1 MARGRQ
7 PWKYKTQQERE
18 EARRERVRLN
28 VRALRQ
34 RRKDEEEAR
43 RAADEAMTNAPP
55 PPPSKEKKEYKFVVA
70 TAGVKRK
77 RTVRFPADVDV
88 VVESM
93 DDTEEVDEELLT
105 NPTRW
110 NDTVALFQRAGKLK
124 SPGVFDVEKHS
135 DYAAI
140 DLQFD
145 ALTVSTRLEKL
156 ESERN
161 MCSLLNLPYPSLSSI
176 TSKQ

>member
-34 RRKDEEEAR
+34 RRKEEEEAR
-43 RAADEAMTNAPP
+43 RAADEAAVTGGHSLAPP
-55 PPPSKEKKEYKFVVA
+55 AKEKKEFKFVVA

-77 RTVRFPADVDV
+77 RTVHVPADHVDV
-88 VVESM
+88 VECV
-93 DDTEEVDEELLT
+93 DDVEEVEELLT

-110 NDTVALFQRAGKLK
+110 NDTVALFQRAGKLR

-135 DYAAI
+135 EYAAI

-145 ALTVSTRLEKL
+145 ALSVSW
-156 ESERN
+156 
-161 MCSLLNLPYPSLSSI
+161 
-176 TSKQ
+176 

>member
-43 RAADEAMTNAPP
+43 RAADEAVTGGHPSAPP
-55 PPPSKEKKEYKFVVA
+55 AKEKKEFKFVVA

-77 RTVRFPADVDV
+77 RTVRAPADVDV
-88 VVESM
+88 AEPV
-93 DDTEEVDEELLT
+93 DDVEEVEELLT

-145 ALTVSTRLEKL
+145 ALNVSRL
-156 ESERN
+156 
-161 MCSLLNLPYPSLSSI
+161 
-176 TSKQ
+176 

>member
-43 RAADEAMTNAPP
+43 RAADEAVSGPRTVPAP
-55 PPPSKEKKEYKFVVA
+55 KEKKEFKFVVA
-70 TAGVKRK
+70 TTGVKRK
-77 RTVRFPADVDV
+77 RTARVPQDTDAIELVD
-88 VVESM
+88 
-93 DDTEEVDEELLT
+93 DAKEEVEELLT

-110 NDTVALFQRAGKLK
+110 NDTVALYQRAGKLR

-135 DYAAI
+135 DYAPI

-145 ALTVSTRLEKL
+145 ALTV
-156 ESERN
+156 
-161 MCSLLNLPYPSLSSI
+161 CSSI
-176 TSKQ
+176 T

>member
-43 RAADEAMTNAPP
+43 RAADEGCTNAPP
-55 PPPSKEKKEYKFVVA
+55 AKEKKELKFVVA

-77 RTVRFPADVDV
+77 RTARVAQDADV
-88 VVESM
+88 VELV
-93 DDTEEVDEELLT
+93 DDTVEEEVEELLT
-105 NPTRW
+105 NPSRW
-110 NDTVALFQRAGKLK
+110 NDTVALFQRSGKLK

-145 ALTVSTRLEKL
+145 ALSVSGG
-156 ESERN
+156 
-161 MCSLLNLPYPSLSSI
+161 
-176 TSKQ
+176 Q